1 MTCDVKKK
9 ERKKKKKK
17 KKKEVKMGLT
27 DLHLSPPQR
36 FDGALFVSAER
47 SECRRKS

>member
-1 MTCDVKKK
+1 MHARSVRS
-9 ERKKKKKK
+9 EN
-17 KKKEVKMGLT
+17 EVGFENEGECGG
-27 DLHLSPPQR
+27 LSPPQR